1 MILTRIGKQVPPP
14 QQRRKVDWPTLLD
27 RHGVE
32 FALLNRQGDSDLVM
46 RLRSHPGWVVDDE
59 DGEALLFRRRP
70 WQLTWGA

>member
-1 MILTRIGKQVPPP
+1 MILTRIGRVVPAF
-14 QQRRKVDWPTLLD
+14 QGRWKVDWPTLLD

-59 DGEALLFRRRP
+59 EGETLLFRRRP
-70 WQLTWGA
+70 CRLPSCA